1 VATKAIEVSS
11 LKYTYPECEKPVLV
25 NINFSV
31 RKGEVLGIMGP
42 TGAGKTTLCL
52 CLAGLIPHSVGGKL
66 EGEVKI
72 EGIKTTEHE
81 LNEFINKIG
90 FVFQDPELQL
100 FGITVKEDVAMR
112 LKNMG
117 LEEEEVNKRVKW
129 ALEQVKLKG
138 FERRFPYSLSGGE
151 KQRVAIAGALAA
163 FPEILILDE
172 PTSELDP
179 IGKREVFDVI
189 NSLKEEFNTTVVIV
203 EHNAEELV
211 RVADKLIILKAGE
224 IVLNGNTSD
233 VLREIKDD
241 VGLRMPDVSILGHYL
256 RSDAKWQEY
265 GYPLKIEEAY
275 SSLIKI
281 FNKYGIRRKHPPL
294 MFNYG
299 ANPPTISEKL
309 NKPIVEARDLTYIY
323 GHGTDEEKTALQG
336 ISLKIYEGEFI
347 ALIGQNGSGKTTLA
361 KHMNGLLKPTK
372 GSIIVKGMDTRK
384 TPIHK
389 LAKVVGYCFQN
400 PDHQIFKF
408 RVHDEVAFGP
418 RNLLLPED
426 EVANRVKEALKIVG
440 LEGYENS
447 NPFFLGKG
455 ERQKIAVASI
465 LAMQPDIMI
474 IDEPTTGMDHKSA
487 INMMN
492 LLKQLNEKGKTI
504 IFITHDMYIV
514 AEYAKRVITLH
525 EGKVVLDGP
534 PEYVFTQ
541 VETLERISIKP
552 PQITQLAYLLR
563 DYINPNILNVKE
575 AYEQLKSLE
584 SNSGGYSLGFNV

>member
-1 VATKAIEVSS
+1 MATNAIEVRG
-11 LKYTYPECEKPVLV
+11 LTYTYPESEKPVLV

-31 RKGEVLGIMGP
+31 KKGEVLGIMGP

-72 EGIKTTEHE
+72 VGVKTTEQE
-81 LNEFINKIG
+81 LGKLMIKIG
-90 FVFQDPELQL
+90 IVFQDPELQL

-112 LKNMG
+112 LKNME
-117 LEEEEVNKRVKW
+117 LEEEEIKKRVKW

-163 FPEILILDE
+163 LPEILILDE

-189 NSLKEEFNTTVVIV
+189 NGLKEEFDTTVVIV

-224 IVLNGNTSD
+224 IILEGNTCD

-241 VGLRMPDVSILGHYL
+241 IGLRIPDVTMLGNYL
-256 RSDAKWQEY
+256 KSDAKWQEY

-281 FNKYGIRRKHPPL
+281 FNKYGIRRKQLVFDHST
-294 MFNYG
+294 
-299 ANPPTISEKL
+299 NPPAITEKL
-309 NKPIVEARDLTYIY
+309 DKPIVEVRDLTYIY
-323 GHGTDEEKTALQG
+323 GHGTDEEKTALQNV
-336 ISLKIYEGEFI
+336 SLKIYEGEFI

-372 GSIIVKGMDTRK
+372 GSVIVKGMDTRK

-389 LAKVVGYCFQN
+389 LATVVGYCFQN
-400 PDHQIFKF
+400 PDHQIFEST
-408 RVHDEVAFGP
+408 VYDEVAFGP
-418 RNLLLPED
+418 RNLLLSED

-440 LEGYENS
+440 LEGYEKS

-455 ERQKIAVASI
+455 ERQKIAVASV

-474 IDEPTTGMDHKSA
+474 VDEPTTGMDHASA
-487 INMMN
+487 ISMMN
-492 LLKQLNEKGKTI
+492 LLKQLNENGKTI

-514 AEYAKRVITLH
+514 AEYAKRVIALH
-525 EGKVVLDGP
+525 EGKVILDGP
-534 PEYVFTQ
+534 PDHVFTQ

-563 DYINPNILNVKE
+563 DYIKPNILNVKE
-575 AYEQLKSLE
+575 AYEELKRLE
-584 SNSGGYSLGFNV
+584 SNNGGRSLGTNV